1 MNAGSDQGPRGELGT
16 WLETL
21 RGRDLTD
28 TEVEAA
34 AVRLRA
40 QPAEALPIL
49 LAQFADPGEDA
60 ALLAVAT
67 VSLKGWAEPY
77 PVEPLTALL
86 RSPGVG
92 ALGKALIMTVLETY
106 RIDIRDPGLFGVGID
121 LEEYELNGNA
131 GGGGLARN

>member
-1 MNAGSDQGPRGELGT
+1 MNADSDQGPRGELWT

-40 QPAEALPIL
+40 QPDDVLPIL
-49 LAQFADPGEDA
+49 LALFADPGEDA

-67 VSLKGWAEPY
+67 VSLKGWPEPH
-77 PVEPLTALL
+77 PIKPLMALL

-92 ALGKALIMTVLETY
+92 ALGKALIMTILETY
-106 RIDIRDPGLFGVGID
+106 GMDIYGSELFGVGID
-121 LEEYELNGNA
+121 LEEHELDGRA
-131 GGGGLARN
+131 GSGGVARN